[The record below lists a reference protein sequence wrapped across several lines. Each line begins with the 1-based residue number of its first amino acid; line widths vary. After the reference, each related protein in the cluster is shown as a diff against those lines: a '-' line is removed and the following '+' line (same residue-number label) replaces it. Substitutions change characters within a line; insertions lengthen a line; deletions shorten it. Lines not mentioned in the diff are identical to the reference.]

1 MDFSVPSE
9 PLGYVAAFC
18 TTVAFVPQA
27 WLVYRTRQTHD
38 LSLGMFLL
46 FTAGVALWLVYGV
59 LVHATPVVVANAL
72 TLLLAGY
79 ILAMKLTEKRRAARD
94 DREG

>member
-1 MDFSVPSE
+1 MTTDW
-9 PLGYVAAFC
+9 LGYIAAFC

-46 FTAGVALWLVYGV
+46 FTTGVALWLWYGV
-59 LVHATPVVVANAL
+59 RIGSTPVVVANAL

-79 ILAMKLTEKRRAARD
+79 ILFMKITEKRR
-94 DREG
+94 